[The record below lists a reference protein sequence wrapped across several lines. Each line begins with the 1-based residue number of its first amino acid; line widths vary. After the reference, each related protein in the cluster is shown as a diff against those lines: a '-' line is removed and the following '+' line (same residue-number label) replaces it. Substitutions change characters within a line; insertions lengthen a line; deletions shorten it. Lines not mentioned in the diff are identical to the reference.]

1 MAQIPYGYRIEKGS
15 IVIDADAAARISRFV
30 ESYLSGLSVKE
41 SKKAAEIPLSESS
54 LNHLLENQTYLG
66 TEIFPPL
73 ITAEV
78 FHSVQKERA
87 RRTHPATTK
96 PSDPILVESRFAF
109 KADDVSKVITG
120 AADISAHLYSMIR
133 PSSDGRENGGV
144 IGRETATASEIS
156 EMRSTAEKM
165 KRHFA
170 DQMRQDTPDERRP
183 TWQ

>member
-15 IVIDADAAARISRFV
+15 IVIETEAATKISRFV
-30 ESYLSGLSVKE
+30 ESYLSGLSVKK

-54 LNHLLENQTYLG
+54 LNHLLENQTYFG

-96 PSDPILVESRFAF
+96 PSDPIPVESRFAF
-109 KADDVSKVITG
+109 IGDDVSTVITG
-120 AADISAHLYSMIR
+120 AADIAAHLYSMTR

-144 IGRETATASEIS
+144 IGRETATGAEIN

-165 KRHFA
+165 MRHSVN
-170 DQMRQDTPDERRP
+170 QMIQDAPDERRP